1 MVYLSVVAALIAV
14 VLSMG
19 AAAFRAHQLGKV
31 AVVDVAWGLGFV
43 VVAVVAAIV
52 GLGADDADW
61 RRFLVLAMVAL
72 WGGRLAWHVRSRA
85 IGDHG
90 GKEDPRYSDMLG
102 GSLAEV
108 GMATALRRVFLVQGV
123 AQWFIALPV
132 AVGGVLATDY
142 PVVVAVGV
150 VVWLVGLFFET
161 VGDRQLAAYKRI
173 PKAERPVV
181 MDTGL
186 WALTRHPNYFG
197 DACVWWGLWLTAGL
211 AAGWVAGLSTV
222 LCPLAMTLFIR
233 NVTGAKLLEKT
244 MMKRSGYPEYAARV
258 PMFFPR
264 LVPRR

>member
-43 VVAVVAAIV
+43 AVAVVAAVV
-52 GLGADDADW
+52 GFGADDADW

-90 GKEDPRYSDMLG
+90 GKEDPRYTDMLG

-161 VGDRQLAAYKRI
+161 VGDRQLAAYKKI

-211 AAGWVAGLSTV
+211 AAGWVAGLCTV

-244 MMKRSGYPEYAARV
+244 MMQRPGYPAYAARV